1 MNISREQENQA
12 FNKIWEDFMKDK
24 SLSPAENPKGYLLG
38 GQSGVGKSNLITLIQ
53 KENRGNVLA

>member
-1 MNISREQENQA
+1 MNISCEQENQA

-24 SLSPAENPKGYLLG
+24 SLFPVENPKGYVLG
-38 GQSGVGKSNLITLIQ
+38 GQPGAGKSNLITLVR